1 MIETHPKVTAVH
13 HNRKA
18 YLYIRQSS
26 QRQVLENQ
34 ESTRCQYALQQRV
47 VALGW
52 TPDQIVVIDD
62 DLGLSGTTAQNRQ
75 GFQRLVAEVSL
86 RHAGIVLGLEVSRL
100 ARNCAD
106 WYRLLEIC
114 GSTGTLIMDE
124 DGVYDPVTFND
135 RLVLGMKGT
144 MSEAE
149 SYLIRARMRGG
160 ILNKARRGAL
170 AIPIPAG
177 FVYDAEERVQL
188 DPDQQV
194 RESIR
199 MLFATFSRTGSAIGT
214 VRTFAQNGW
223 KFPVRRMDGPQ
234 PAPLQWT
241 VLTRNRVFSVLRNPR
256 YAGAYVYGQNRS
268 RRKVDGRGRQ
278 VERVPRQEWQTV
290 IRDAHE
296 GYIGWEEY
304 EANLDLL
311 QRNAASWS
319 RQRATP
325 REGPALLQGLVYCG
339 RCGARMGVRYHRR
352 GGQLA
357 PDYVCKHR
365 TTNRA
370 EPACQSISGS
380 RLDERIGERL
390 VEAFTPTALQLAL
403 AVEREIQTVAGQAES
418 LRQTH
423 LEKVR
428 YEARL
433 AERRYMNVDPD
444 NRLVAGNLEADW
456 NRKLIVAREAE
467 QEYERQKALEKK
479 ALQDGQREQILALA
493 QNFPALW
500 KDPKTPDRE
509 RKRMVAL
516 ILEDVTLS
524 RDKHQT
530 TTNIRFKG
538 GAMET
543 LLIPIGRLSRRDKS
557 QNERTVEV

>member
-1 MIETHPKVTAVH
+1 MIETHPKVTAAH

-34 ESTRCQYALQQRV
+34 ESTRRQYALQQRV

-52 TPDQIVVIDD
+52 TSDQIVVIDD
-62 DLGLSGTTAQNRQ
+62 DLGLSGTTSQNRQ

-124 DGVYDPVTFND
+124 DGIYDPVNFND

-160 ILNKARRGAL
+160 ILNKAKRGAL

-177 FVYDAEERVQL
+177 FIYDGQEHVQL

-194 RESIR
+194 QESIR
-199 MLFATFSRTGSAIGT
+199 MLFATFLRTGSAIAT

-223 KFPVRRMDGPQ
+223 KFPVRRMEGPQ

-241 VLTRNRVFSVLRNPR
+241 ALTRNRVISVLRNPR

-268 RRKVDGRGRQ
+268 RRKLDGRGRQ
-278 VERVPRQEWQTV
+278 VERVPRQEWETV

-296 GYIGWEEY
+296 SYLSWQEY
-304 EANLDLL
+304 EANLELL
-311 QRNAASWS
+311 QRNALSWS
-319 RQRATP
+319 HRRATP

-339 RCGARMGVRYHRR
+339 RCGARMGVRYHLRDGR
-352 GGQLA
+352 LV
-357 PDYVCKHR
+357 PDYICQQR
-365 TTNRA
+365 TSNRA
-370 EPACQSISGS
+370 EPACQNIPGR
-380 RLDERIGERL
+380 RLDERMGERL
-390 VEAFTPTALQLAL
+390 VETLTPTALQLAL
-403 AVEREIQTVAGQAES
+403 DVEQEIQTAAGQAET

-423 LEKVR
+423 LTRVR

-433 AERRYMNVDPD
+433 AERRFMQVDPD

-456 NRKLIVAREAE
+456 NRKLTIVKEAE
-467 QEYERQKALEKK
+467 QEYERKRALEKK
-479 ALQDGQREQILALA
+479 ALHDDQREHILALA

-500 KDPKTPDRE
+500 RDQQTPDRE
-509 RKRMVAL
+509 RKRMVSL
-516 ILEDVTLS
+516 IVDDVTLM
-524 RDKHQT
+524 RDQNQIT
-530 TTNIRFKG
+530 ANIRFKG

-543 LLIPIGRLSRRDKS
+543 LLIPIGRLSG
-557 QNERTVEV
+557 QNNSKKEDTVEV